1 MAVEVMIK
9 RKVTPGHQAKQ
20 LVPLLLK
27 LRAMALSQPGYI
39 SGETLCNVDN
49 PEDCIVISR
58 WETVEDWHRWASS
71 KERAKIE
78 EKIESLTGEKADYS
92 VYAAMVPR

>member
-9 RKVTPGHQAKQ
+9 RKVKPGRQAKQ

-27 LRAMALSQPGYI
+27 MRAMALNQPGYI
-39 SGETLCNVDN
+39 SGETLCNIDN
-49 PEDCIVISR
+49 PEECIVVSR
-58 WETVEDWHRWASS
+58 WETVDDWNRWLKS
-71 KERAKIE
+71 KERAAIE
-78 EKIESLTGEKADYS
+78 DKIESLIGEKTDYS

>member
-1 MAVEVMIK
+1 MAVDVMIRRTVK
-9 RKVTPGHQAKQ
+9 PGHPAKQ

-49 PEDCIVISR
+49 PEECIVVSR
-58 WETVEDWHRWASS
+58 WETVEDWQRWVRSRD
-71 KERAKIE
+71 RAEIE
-78 EKIESLTGEKADYS
+78 EKIEALTGEKSDYT

>member
-9 RKVTPGHQAKQ
+9 RSVRPGHQAKQ

-27 LRAMALSQPGYI
+27 LRAMALSQSGYI
-39 SGETLCNVDN
+39 SGETLCNLEN
-49 PEDCIVISR
+49 PEECIVISR
-58 WETVEDWHRWASS
+58 WETIEDWNRWVSS
-71 KERAKIE
+71 KERAAVE
-78 EKIESLTGEKADYS
+78 EKIESLTGEKSGYS